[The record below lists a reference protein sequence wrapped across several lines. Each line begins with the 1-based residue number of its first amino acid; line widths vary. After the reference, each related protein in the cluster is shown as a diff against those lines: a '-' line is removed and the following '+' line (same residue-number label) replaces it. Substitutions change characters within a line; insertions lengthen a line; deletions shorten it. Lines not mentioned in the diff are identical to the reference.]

1 MKTFN
6 IYIVY
11 TMLTDEEGNPSEPIE
26 YVYDDQVPAIKKQ
39 QEIIKLLEIHQRDK
53 SMVVK
58 HHNHEMFYAVSRNTL
73 ETTQVR
79 LLHREI
85 IEN

>member
-6 IYIVY
+6 IYVVY
-11 TMLTDEEGNPSEPIE
+11 AMLTDKEGNPSEPIE
-26 YVYDDQVPAIKKQ
+26 YVYDDLVPAIKKQ

-53 SMVVK
+53 SMMVK
-58 HHNHEMFYAVSRNTL
+58 HHSEEMFYAVSTNTL

-79 LLHREI
+79 VLHREF